1 MAVLFQPWEHWHKP
15 KGEIMV
21 EKGQQTKDQGQC
33 NLYFG
38 YVTAVDEGTG
48 RARVRV
54 DDLDG
59 IESYWLHILQGRVAE
74 DQEAYWLDPG
84 DFVALLSDEKLE
96 AGVILGCLYSEKNPP
111 PINTRDKYY
120 RRFSDGGLVE
130 YDRSTGVLTL
140 EAINRINITAP
151 NGIHIT
157 NDSSESTINSKAIAV
172 IGAMDNDSETN
183 GPDALVTSGQL

>member
-1 MAVLFQPWEHWHKP
+1 
-15 KGEIMV
+15 MV

-140 EAINRINITAP
+140 EAIDRINITAP

-172 IGAMDNDSETN
+172 IGAMDNDSESN